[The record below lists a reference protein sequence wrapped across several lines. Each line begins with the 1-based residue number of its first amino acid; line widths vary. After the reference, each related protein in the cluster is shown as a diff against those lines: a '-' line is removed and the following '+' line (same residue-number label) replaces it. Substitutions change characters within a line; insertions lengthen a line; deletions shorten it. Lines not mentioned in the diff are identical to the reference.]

1 MPRDARYV
9 AHEGKFY
16 VWVFP
21 DHLEILGRFTM
32 AVLDVASVLQEPE
45 TLSLQGGG
53 LNSSSGFTAP
63 Q

>member
-1 MPRDARYV
+1 M
-9 AHEGKFY
+9 AHEGKSY